1 MKALALAA
9 LFAAG
14 PVFACEACFGAEGH
28 AQTNGMNSAILTLL
42 GVTASV
48 LLFFAVFIA
57 RIAWR
62 TVQWNRSRLQTEAA
76 A

>member
-1 MKALALAA
+1 MKALALIA
-9 LFAAG
+9 LFAVG

-48 LLFFAVFIA
+48 LLFFALFIA

-62 TVQWNRSRLQTEAA
+62 TMRWNRRLVDAEAA